1 MRDRTLKG
9 SLSTQGQAEMNKL
22 ETQDKKVVQI
32 SNHEA
37 TPIPTFDARNIVGKD
52 GVGTISLDGTLYFLR
67 ITKANKL
74 ILTK

>member
-9 SLSTQGQAEMNKL
+9 PLSSQGQAEMNKP
-22 ETQDKKVVQI
+22 ENQDKKVVQI

-37 TPIPTFDARNIVGKD
+37 TPIPTFDARNIVGND
-52 GVGTISLDGTLYFLR
+52 GVVTISLDGTLYFLR